1 MFAHRLT
8 FRVKTGHVSE
18 VVEMIKSEIAKG
30 GPPSRVYQSY
40 ISPSNL
46 VIEDLEFESLAEL
59 QAHWAEWFAKPETA
73 AFLERWD
80 ELVEGTVT
88 NEVWQIVE

>member
-8 FRVKTGHVSE
+8 FRVKTGRMPE
-18 VVEMIKSEIAKG
+18 VVDMIKGEIAKSDT
-30 GPPSRVYQSY
+30 PSRVYQSY

-46 VIEDLEFESLAEL
+46 VIQDLEFESLGAL
-59 QAHWAEWFAKPETA
+59 QAYWAEWFAKPETA
-73 AFLERWD
+73 AFLQKWN
-80 ELVEGTVT
+80 ELVEGAVT